1 MLNYLHH
8 KQLTMNNVNTK
19 LLSEFLTKAVKVRR
33 LIEQT
38 SSFEDKAITLLQA
51 QALTFIH
58 NHPKTPVGSLAEEL
72 SMSLSAMAQLTN
84 RLADAEYIQRE
95 DSPTDR
101 RIICLSLTPKGIGQ
115 IEIYKK
121 QLEKNHFKVLS
132 AIPENDLKE
141 LVRIFTNIL
150 EAQNQE

>member
-1 MLNYLHH
+1 
-8 KQLTMNNVNTK
+8 MNSSHTK
-19 LLSEFLTKAVKVRR
+19 LLSEFLSKAVKVRR

-38 SSFEDKAITLLQA
+38 SSFEDKALTLLQA
-51 QALTFIH
+51 QALTYIH
-58 NHPKTPVGSLAEEL
+58 THPKTPVGALAEEL
-72 SMSLSAMAQLTN
+72 SMSLSAVAQLTN
-84 RLADAEYIQRE
+84 RLADAGYIQRD

-101 RIICLSLTPKGIGQ
+101 RVICLSITQEGTRQ
-115 IEIYKK
+115 MEVFKK

-150 EAQNQE
+150 KAQNQK

>member
-1 MLNYLHH
+1 
-8 KQLTMNNVNTK
+8 MNSSHTK

-38 SSFEDKAITLLQA
+38 SSFEDKAITLLQI

-58 NHPKTPVGSLAEEL
+58 DHPKTPVGLLADEL
-72 SMSLSAMAQLTN
+72 SMSLSAVAQLTN

-101 RIICLSLTPKGIGQ
+101 RIICLSLTSKGAEQ
-115 IEIYKK
+115 IEIYHK

-132 AIPENDLKE
+132 AISENDLKE
-141 LVRIFTNIL
+141 LVRIFTTIL
-150 EAQNQE
+150 EAEKS